1 MERAVSLHNM
11 GKKMKISTSIIFA
24 FILSLVLALTVTV
37 SASPATATLAGP
49 GTVRSGDTITL
60 SFNLNGSNLHGVSG
74 TLSYDSE
81 QVTPIATKQKVPA
94 PWVIE
99 FNGNN
104 FIAYD
109 DSLETPVDG
118 HTTIFTATFQ
128 VKDLPAGTPVTISLT
143 NVIASEGNT
152 DEEIGT
158 VSYAITISPPPS
170 QENHLKSLMV
180 TNTALS
186 PAFNEKTTTYVT
198 TVPFSTT
205 KLNINAVAK
214 DSKATVTIDNPPLV
228 VDEITAVTITVTAE
242 DGSVK
247 IYTIQVKRQQ
257 DPNYIPSGDNTLT
270 DLTVNGYVIS
280 PAFKEDISQYIV
292 WLPYETENITV
303 IGTTAHKK
311 ATVTVEGGTNLV
323 AGKDNVIKI
332 TCIAENKAERVYILI
347 AKRAAPHGS
356 DEPLPTE
363 PLPSEPDPTAST
375 TEPTVDETSPSTI
388 TPGTPTD
395 TQDNRVKVMLIVS
408 ILIGVLALTMG
419 TMVGIVIGR
428 KTKR

>member
-1 MERAVSLHNM
+1 
-11 GKKMKISTSIIFA
+11 MKISTSIIFA

-37 SASPATATLAGP
+37 SAAPATATLAGP

-170 QENHLKSLMV
+170 QENHLKSL
-180 TNTALS
+180 T
-186 PAFNEKTTTYVT
+186 
-198 TVPFSTT
+198 
-205 KLNINAVAK
+205 
-214 DSKATVTIDNPPLV
+214 
-228 VDEITAVTITVTAE
+228 
-242 DGSVK
+242 
-247 IYTIQVKRQQ
+247 
-257 DPNYIPSGDNTLT
+257 
-270 DLTVNGYVIS
+270 
-280 PAFKEDISQYIV
+280 
-292 WLPYETENITV
+292 
-303 IGTTAHKK
+303 
-311 ATVTVEGGTNLV
+311 
-323 AGKDNVIKI
+323 
-332 TCIAENKAERVYILI
+332 
-347 AKRAAPHGS
+347 
-356 DEPLPTE
+356 
-363 PLPSEPDPTAST
+363 
-375 TEPTVDETSPSTI
+375 
-388 TPGTPTD
+388 
-395 TQDNRVKVMLIVS
+395 
-408 ILIGVLALTMG
+408 
-419 TMVGIVIGR
+419 
-428 KTKR
+428 